1 MASQPVP
8 PPEPAATKKRLV
20 NRNAHLAA
28 ASKIVAILEGVDP
41 SKWAGILKIV
51 QESLASPGQ
60 ETQDPE
66 ATPQALFTAAVAK

>member
-41 SKWAGILKIV
+41 SKWVGVLNIV
-51 QESLASPGQ
+51 RDSLQ
-60 ETQDPE
+60 IQNETPLFKEE
-66 ATPQALFTAAVAK
+66 APK